1 MPNYADS
8 LVNGIMSVASPTDD
22 GSGKFTIT
30 QEDLD
35 TLLANMERP
44 KRPPSAFLLYKTE
57 KREEFR
63 EKFPEV
69 KKAGDLAKLVAE
81 HYDNLS
87 DNEKQ
92 VYKDKYA
99 TLKDTYME
107 KMRRHKQ
114 YFPDNDNE
122 QPKRKR
128 GRPRKN
134 PVDQETTQPKVA
146 QKRGRKP
153 KNKNPEIPQQRVDTS
168 EDDANNLS
176 ARDTESESDCEA
188 PDFKTIAH
196 PDTGVQYSVD
206 LNRGLYY
213 DINAPWGKSLGTY
226 NKETHTFN

>member
-1 MPNYADS
+1 MPDYANS

-30 QEDLD
+30 QEDLN

-44 KRPPSAFLLYKTE
+44 KRPPSAFLLYKSE

-69 KKAGDLAKLVAE
+69 KKAGDLAKLVAD
-81 HYDNLS
+81 HYESLT

-99 TLKDTYME
+99 TLKEEYME

-146 QKRGRKP
+146 KKRGRKP
-153 KNKNPEIPQQRVDTS
+153 KKKNLEVPKQRVDTS
-168 EDDANNLS
+168 EDEADNLS
-176 ARDTESESDCEA
+176 LRQSDSESDCEA
-188 PDFKTIAH
+188 PDFKTITH
-196 PDTGVQYSVD
+196 PDTGVEYSVD

-226 NKETHTFN
+226 NKETNTFN

>member
-1 MPNYADS
+1 MPKYADS

-69 KKAGDLAKLVAE
+69 TKAGDLAKLVAE
-81 HYDNLS
+81 HYESLS

-92 VYKDKYA
+92 VYKDKYSI
-99 TLKDTYME
+99 LKDTYME

-114 YFPDNDNE
+114 YFPDKDNE
-122 QPKRKR
+122 QPRRKR

-134 PVDQETTQPKVA
+134 PVDQETTLPKVA
-146 QKRGRKP
+146 KKRGRKS
-153 KNKNPEIPQQRVDTS
+153 KNKNPEVPKERVDTS
-168 EDDANNLS
+168 EDETNNLS
-176 ARDTESESDCEA
+176 VRETDSESDCES
-188 PDFKTIAH
+188 PEFTTITH
-196 PDTGVQYSVD
+196 PNTGVQYSVD

-226 NKETHTFN
+226 DKDTNTFN

>member
-30 QEDLD
+30 QEDLN

-57 KREEFR
+57 KRDEFR
-63 EKFPEV
+63 KRFPEV
-69 KKAGDLAKLVAE
+69 TKAGDLAKLVAE
-81 HYDNLS
+81 HYDGLS

-92 VYKDKYA
+92 VYKDKYSV
-99 TLKDTYME
+99 LKDEYME

-114 YFPDNDNE
+114 YFPDNDIE

-134 PVDQETTQPKVA
+134 PVDQGTKEPKVPK
-146 QKRGRKP
+146 KRGRKAKNP
-153 KNKNPEIPQQRVDTS
+153 KPEIPKQRVDTS
-168 EDDANNLS
+168 DEEAENNELRVS
-176 ARDTESESDCEA
+176 DSESDCEA
-188 PDFKTIAH
+188 PEFKTICH

-206 LNRGLYY
+206 LDRGLYY

-226 NKETHTFN
+226 DKETNTFN

>member
-69 KKAGDLAKLVAE
+69 TKAGDLAKLVAE
-81 HYDNLS
+81 HYESLS

-99 TLKDTYME
+99 ILKDEYME

-134 PVDQETTQPKVA
+134 PVDQGTAEPKIPK
-146 QKRGRKP
+146 KRGRKS
-153 KNKNPEIPQQRVDTS
+153 KNKNPENPKQRVDTS
-168 EDDANNLS
+168 EDEANNLS
-176 ARDTESESDCEA
+176 VRESESESDCEA
-188 PDFKTIAH
+188 PEFKTITH
-196 PDTGVQYSVD
+196 PNTGVEYSVD

-213 DINAPWGKSLGTY
+213 DINAPWGKSIGTY
-226 NKETHTFN
+226 DKETNTFN